1 MGINTRALACASGLV
16 AAATFVIC
24 GLFVAVAPGTTSAF
38 FGWVFHIDLSGMARS
53 ISVSSFIGGLVV
65 FSVFVAACV
74 GTAAWLYNR
83 FTSRLRYQTI

>member
-1 MGINTRALACASGLV
+1 
-16 AAATFVIC
+16 
-24 GLFVAVAPGTTSAF
+24 
-38 FGWVFHIDLSGMARS
+38 LSGMARS

-83 FTSRLRYQTI
+83 FTNRLRYQTI